1 MKKLKLVVLGSFY
14 AGTLLFQSC
23 EKELF
28 FPFDQED
35 NQGTDTTFV
44 LETDTTGGDEYGF
57 DSDTTGD
64 SGYDYSQ
71 DSGDSDSSFYDGGF
85 NSEDSTDL
93 AGSDGNSV
101 YEDTLY

>member
-44 LETDTTGGDEYGF
+44 LETDTTGGNEYGF
-57 DSDTTGD
+57 DSDSTGD
-64 SGYDYSQ
+64 SGDL
-71 DSGDSDSSFYDGGF
+71 DSSFYDGGF

-93 AGSDGNSV
+93 AGNGSNSV